1 MRFCSVLLL
10 SFTLITVA
18 CSPNSKVP
26 EVDDALAAKEA
37 DIQREIALK
46 DSRQH
51 YERLQKVA
59 TPIFLAN
66 TDLCN
71 KKVGPFFGAMIVSTD
86 FFPKE
91 YKDTVQR
98 LYGLEEQA
106 TVYYVDPLSPAV
118 GILQER
124 DLVLAVNGKKI
135 REGKSGVTSV
145 NKLMAD
151 KDLLDKPTTLKI
163 SRGGVEQ
170 EVTITPKTSCVGR
183 AFAADTTSINAYAD
197 GKNIIVTTG
206 MMNFATQ
213 DKELALVIG
222 HELAHNSR
230 KHVEAK
236 KKNAMLGMVLGAV
249 VTGVTGVNVMGLGQ
263 GLGAGAYSQSFEYEA
278 DYVGLYHTARAGYDI
293 SEAPNFWRRMGAK
306 HPAAIH
312 LKGTSHPS
320 SAKRFVALEETV
332 AEINAKKASGT
343 PLVPEE
349 QEKEEHVHEE
359 RGLN

>member
-1 MRFCSVLLL
+1 MRLWSVFLL
-10 SFTLITVA
+10 SFTLMVVA

-37 DIQREIALK
+37 DIQREIALT
-46 DSRQH
+46 DSRKH
-51 YERLQKVA
+51 FDRLQKVA
-59 TPIFLAN
+59 NPIFLAN
-66 TDLCN
+66 TDLCG
-71 KKVGPFFGAMIVSTD
+71 KKLKPFFGAMIVSTD

-106 TVYYVDPLSPAV
+106 TVYYIDPLSPVA
-118 GILQER
+118 GKLQER
-124 DLVLAVNGKKI
+124 DLVLAVNDKKI
-135 REGKSGVTSV
+135 REGKSGVQSV
-145 NKLMAD
+145 NKILAD
-151 KDLLDKPTTLKI
+151 KDLIDQATSFTI
-163 SRGGVEQ
+163 SRDGVEQ
-170 EVTITPKTSCVGR
+170 QITITPPASCVGR
-183 AFAADTTSINAYAD
+183 ALAADTTSINAYAD

-206 MMNFATQ
+206 MMNFAAKDT
-213 DKELALVIG
+213 ELALVIG

-263 GLGAGAYSQSFEYEA
+263 GLGAGAFSQGFEYEA
-278 DYVGLYHTARAGYDI
+278 DYVGLYHTAKAGYDI

-332 AEINAKKASGT
+332 AEIKAKQASGA

-349 QEKEEHVHEE
+349 KAKEEHVHEE